1 MDLQSRGIINTFAR
15 HPVAGNLMMMLML
28 LFGVYGLASLNR
40 QVMPDFTMNV
50 ISIDVEWP
58 GASPQDVESNVVG
71 AIEREIRFLSNVRR
85 VDAMAFENRAGVKV
99 KFKDGAD
106 MSKALTDVQAAIARI
121 TTFPSDNGHTPKRRH
136 N

>member
-28 LFGVYGLASLNR
+28 LFGVYGLTSLNR

-58 GASPQDVESNVVG
+58 GASPQDVESNVIG
-71 AIEREIRFLSNVRR
+71 AIEREIRFLDNVRR
-85 VDAMAFENRAGVKV
+85 VDAVAFEDRAGVKV
-99 KFKDGAD
+99 KFKDGAN

-121 TTFPSDNGHTPKRRH
+121 TTFPSDIERPVISQVE
-136 N
+136 

>member
-1 MDLQSRGIINTFAR
+1 MDLQSRGIINNFAR

-58 GASPQDVESNVVG
+58 GASPQDVVTGITLDVDSEP
-71 AIEREIRFLSNVRR
+71 IRLQTLS
-85 VDAMAFENRAGVKV
+85 
-99 KFKDGAD
+99 
-106 MSKALTDVQAAIARI
+106 T
-121 TTFPSDNGHTPKRRH
+121 
-136 N
+136 